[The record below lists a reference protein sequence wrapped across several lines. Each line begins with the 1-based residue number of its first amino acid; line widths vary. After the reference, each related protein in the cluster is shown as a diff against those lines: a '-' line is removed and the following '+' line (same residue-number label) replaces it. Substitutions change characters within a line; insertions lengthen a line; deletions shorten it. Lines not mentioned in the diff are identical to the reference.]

1 MSTLADHLSTIGTRR
16 FVGREREL
24 DRLGELLQADSP
36 VRIGYVYGPGGIGKS
51 TLLTAFGRLAADA
64 GFLVKRV
71 DCRRLDPA
79 PGTLE
84 RAIGDLGPA
93 PPTLLSIDSFERT
106 GRLAAHLRERVL
118 PSLPAETRLL
128 IAGREPPE
136 AGWRRDGWGPA
147 IREVKLGPLG
157 EPEARTLLSLEGI
170 DQPDLAERVLDWS
183 RGEPLAIA
191 LAAEALRG
199 DPDLDPDRLD
209 SDRTI
214 AEALVRHIG
223 DGDETDRA
231 LVLAAVA
238 RSVDSRLLE
247 ELLGIDGGAAFDR
260 LSALSFSEPYG
271 SRVTLHE
278 RMRAAIKAV
287 AKGQDPAGERLTRA
301 RVAEHLERRI
311 RAGEPELIAEMTALI
326 EDPAVKWG
334 VDGSEIHRA
343 DAVRPGDL
351 ERAAE
356 LAGDRR
362 TELWPWVERFF
373 EEAPD
378 RVVVARDEA
387 GRMAGF
393 AIAVTPDNCP
403 AWADQ
408 DPWLGPWLAHAAASP
423 GGREAILWRDTF
435 VFGRNGTS
443 AGSSVVALL
452 NAAATAASGLVNPR
466 YFYGPVDPTDESA
479 VALSRSI
486 GAEHLPGLDLTRP
499 LGRIECHRLDH
510 GPDGMLATVRSLI
523 DRDAGVMRPGGPD
536 RSEVETALRDALRRF
551 HNPAALAQN
560 PLARGEP
567 SRRANGLRHEIEV
580 ALERIFG
587 DSRQEILLRETIR
600 RGYLDAEGGHDA
612 AAHSLH
618 LSRST
623 YFRRL
628 REATDRLIDY
638 FVDLPR

>member
-1 MSTLADHLSTIGTRR
+1 MSTLADHLTAIGIRR
-16 FVGREREL
+16 FVGRELEL
-24 DRLGELLQADSP
+24 GRLSELLEVDSP

-51 TLLTAFGRLAADA
+51 SLLTAFGRLAAAA
-64 GFLVKRV
+64 GVTVKRI

-79 PGTLE
+79 PSTLE
-84 RAIGDLGPA
+84 RAIGDLGSA
-93 PPTLLSIDSFERT
+93 SPTLLAIDSFERT

-128 IAGREPPE
+128 IASREPPE

-147 IREVKLGPLG
+147 IREVRLGPLS
-157 EPEARTLLSLEGI
+157 EPEAWALLDLEGI
-170 DQPDLAERVLDWS
+170 EQPDLAERLLAWS

-199 DPDLDPDRLD
+199 DPGLDPDRLD

-231 LVLAAVA
+231 LVLASVA
-238 RSVDSRLLE
+238 RSVDARLLE
-247 ELLGIDGGAAFDR
+247 ELLGTDGEAAYDHV
-260 LSALSFSEPYG
+260 SELSFSEPYG
-271 SRVTLHE
+271 SRITLHE
-278 RMRAAIKAV
+278 RMRTAIKAV
-287 AKGQDPAGERLTRA
+287 AKSQDPGGERLTRA

-311 RAGEPELIAEMTALI
+311 RAGEPELIAELTALI

-356 LAGDRR
+356 LAGEQR

-378 RVVVARDEA
+378 HVVVAREET
-387 GRMAGF
+387 GRMSGF
-393 AIAVTPDNCP
+393 AIAVTPDNRP
-403 AWADQ
+403 SWADQ
-408 DPWLGPWLAHAAASP
+408 DPWLGPWLAHATASP
-423 GGREAILWRDTF
+423 DGREAILWRDTF
-435 VFGRNGTS
+435 VFDRDDTP

-466 YFYGPVDPTDESA
+466 YFYGPVDPADQSA

-486 GAEHLPGLDLTRP
+486 GAEHLRELDLTHT
-499 LGRIECHRLDH
+499 LGTIECHRLDH

-523 DRDAGVMRPGGPD
+523 GRDAGMVRPSGPD
-536 RSEVETALRDALRRF
+536 RAEVETALKDALRHF
-551 HNPAALAQN
+551 HNPAALAQS
-560 PLARGEP
+560 PLARGEA
-567 SRRANGLRHEIEV
+567 SQRAAGLRRAIED
-580 ALERIFG
+580 ALEHAFG
-587 DSRQEILLRETIR
+587 DSRREVLLRETIR
-600 RGYLDAEGGHDA
+600 RGYLDPNGGHDA

-618 LSRST
+618 LSRAT

-628 REATDRLIDY
+628 REATDRLVDY
-638 FVDLPR
+638 LADSPR